1 MPTFVKFDLS
11 DDDDDDVVV
20 LGVDPDP
27 GVQVTAKTGQ
37 TQFRHRLL
45 PHRVGGHGVRVRNI
59 L

>member
-20 LGVDPDP
+20 LGIDPDP

-37 TQFRHRLL
+37 TQFRH
-45 PHRVGGHGVRVRNI
+45 
-59 L
+59 